1 MSKKTVYFKSTN
13 LLIEEIKKQNNIEI
27 LKEPNSLIKLFKK
40 QTFPDIYFHSG
51 ILDEKAMK
59 YIKNSKITISNSFS
73 VKNLIIQKSKLSSEK
88 IEVIYPSINIDYKNI
103 DELKEKYIE
112 KFDFFPTTKL
122 IFFTAKNFKT
132 SGIKEF
138 LEICSS
144 ITYPDFRVIIAGS
157 KQQIANLNFSL
168 TKYSKLKDKLILLED
183 YKNIDELFLISDIFI
198 LPTQNKTFATNI
210 LKAMFC
216 ECVVFLP
223 INNDAKEI
231 IDVYAS
237 MERVNDPSTAFKIDA
252 VLYDDRELNKIKIEN
267 KEKAMECILENNLNK
282 FNQILSQI

>member
-51 ILDEKAMK
+51 VLDEKAMK
-59 YIKNSKITISNSFS
+59 YIENSKIIIANSFS

-144 ITYPDFRVIIAGS
+144 ITYPDYRVIIAGS

-267 KEKAMECILENNLNK
+267 KERAMECILENNLNK

>member
-51 ILDEKAMK
+51 VLDEKAMK
-59 YIKNSKITISNSFS
+59 YIENSKITISNSFS

-138 LEICSS
+138 LEICAS

-267 KEKAMECILENNLNK
+267 KERAMECILENNLNK